1 MIITSLLDTDLY
13 KFTMMQVVLHQFP
26 AATVEYRFKCRNP
39 GIDLAPYVEQIRDEV
54 AQLCTLRFKEE
65 ELAYLRGLRFI
76 KSDFVDFLGLF
87 QLNTKYIT
95 IERSTRVK
103 GEIEIVIRGPWLHTI
118 LFEIP
123 VLAIVNEIYFRE
135 TQTAP
140 DFTEGRRRLHEK
152 MALIRA
158 DPLLAGVNIADYGT
172 RRRFSRQW
180 HEEVILALREE
191 LGANLAGTSNVMYA
205 AKHHLI
211 PLGTMAHEY
220 LQACQALG
228 PRLRDSQTF
237 GFEVWAR
244 EYRGDLGIA
253 LSDVYGMDAFLRD
266 FDLYFCKLFDGARHD
281 SGDPLAW
288 GERLLAHYERNRVDP
303 KTKTLVFSDSLTFPK
318 VIELYQRFR
327 ERVRIAF
334 GVGTNLTND
343 LGYRPLQIV
352 IKMVRCNGQP
362 VAKLSDSPEKNMC
375 DDEAYLAYLRQ
386 VFQIAAPAAAPR

>member
-13 KFTMMQVVLHQFP
+13 KFTMMQVVLHHFP
-26 AATVEYRFKCRNP
+26 GATVEYRFKCRNP
-39 GIDLAPYVEQIRDEV
+39 DIDLASHVEEIREQV
-54 AQLCTLRFKEE
+54 HWLCTLRFREQ
-65 ELAYLRGLRFI
+65 ELAYLSSLRFI

-95 IERSTRVK
+95 IKPSPADN
-103 GEIEIVIRGPWLHTI
+103 GEIDIVIKGPWLHTI

-123 VLAIVNEIYFRE
+123 VLAIVNEVYFRG
-135 TQTAP
+135 TQKAP
-140 DFTEGRRRLHEK
+140 DFTEGRRRLREK
-152 MALIRA
+152 IALIA
-158 DPLLAGVNIADYGT
+158 SNPALEGVRIADYGT
-172 RRRFSRQW
+172 RRRFSRLW
-180 HEEVILALREE
+180 HEEVIVALQQGMGES
-191 LGANLAGTSNVMYA
+191 LAGTSNVMYA
-205 AKHHLI
+205 ARHGLT

-228 PRLRDSQTF
+228 PRLRDSQIF
-237 GFEVWAR
+237 GFETWAK

-266 FDLYFCKLFDGARHD
+266 YDLYFCKLFDGARHD
-281 SGDPLAW
+281 SGDPLHW
-288 GERLLAHYERNRVDP
+288 GERLIAHFERNRVDP
-303 KTKTLVFSDSLTFPK
+303 KTKTIVFSDSLTIPK

-327 ERVRIAF
+327 DRVRIAF

-343 LGYRPLQIV
+343 LGYTPLQIV

-386 VFQIAAPAAAPR
+386 VFEIKQPKART